1 MAPIPKH
8 HHNGTIPRI
17 INYLS
22 HLSDEKY
29 SYVSHKLS
37 DSNPIFEY
45 FKTKVLKNKLFQ

>member
-22 HLSDEKY
+22 HLKY
-29 SYVSHKLS
+29 SDLFHKPS

-45 FKTKVLKNKLFQ
+45 FMTKVLKNKLFQ